1 MATTPILTSVEFTTP
16 KTEPS
21 KQPKVFRVTIVVGAC
36 RFFYSDVIVQGIF
49 NWADLERGVHD
60 PITNPSSYR
69 LYTVVSLGETYII
82 FLALLAL
89 HILLIWRWKRFASNS
104 FRSCPLIDQIF
115 LCFFYTV
122 SNYSAGSRR
131 NTGGTSCYTFSTT
144 SITPTSTRT
153 GTRWR
158 LVRKGMKSKIGQRRW
173 QKVGHVYM
181 SLPE

>member
-1 MATTPILTSVEFTTP
+1 MATTPILTSVKFTTP

-60 PITNPSSYR
+60 PITKDVDPSSYR

-104 FRSCPLIDQIF
+104 FRSCPLI
-115 LCFFYTV
+115 
-122 SNYSAGSRR
+122 
-131 NTGGTSCYTFSTT
+131 
-144 SITPTSTRT
+144 
-153 GTRWR
+153 
-158 LVRKGMKSKIGQRRW
+158 
-173 QKVGHVYM
+173 
-181 SLPE
+181 